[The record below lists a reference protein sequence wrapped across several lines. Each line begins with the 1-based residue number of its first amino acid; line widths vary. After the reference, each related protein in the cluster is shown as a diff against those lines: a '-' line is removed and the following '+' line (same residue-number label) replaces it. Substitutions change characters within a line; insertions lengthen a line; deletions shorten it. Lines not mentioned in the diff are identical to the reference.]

1 MKLGILARN
10 PQLYSHRRLAEV
22 AKQRGHQVRFI
33 NPLKCSMDVGKDC
46 AKICYNETEVLN
58 FDAVIPR
65 IGASVT
71 FYGTALVHHFEA
83 MGTFV
88 LNSSLSIS
96 QSRDKFRT
104 FQCLTHHGIDMPK
117 TSFSYHL
124 SDPKQMIERIGG
136 APVIIKIL
144 EGTQGNGVFLAQNYA
159 EAVAII
165 KKLNAAKQN
174 FLIQEFIQESAGEDI
189 RLLVVGDEIVAVM
202 KRKAREGEY
211 RSNLHQGGSAFPTE
225 LLPGEKEAALN
236 AMKILGLNVAGV
248 DLLRSNDGPK
258 ILEVNSCPG
267 LEGIEGLTSIDIA
280 EKIIG
285 FIEGKLAVV

>member
-1 MKLGILARN
+1 
-10 PQLYSHRRLAEV
+10 
-22 AKQRGHQVRFI
+22 
-33 NPLKCSMDVGKDC
+33 
-46 AKICYNETEVLN
+46 
-58 FDAVIPR
+58 
-65 IGASVT
+65 
-71 FYGTALVHHFEA
+71 
-83 MGTFV
+83 
-88 LNSSLSIS
+88 
-96 QSRDKFRT
+96 
-104 FQCLTHHGIDMPK
+104 MPK